1 LKNQNAKTRF
11 FIAGGGADVSEEPQM
26 ANFND
31 PFATIMALQR
41 ALESRRESRWMRGG
55 TTGMGAY
62 PPINIFQ
69 KGDDFVAV
77 IELPGVGKSDL
88 QIEAKENNIRLSG
101 KKAMDYDQNASVH
114 RRERV
119 FGTFDRTI
127 SLPVQVVADAIRA
140 EYRDGILALFM
151 PRAAREK
158 PRTIKIS

>member
-1 LKNQNAKTRF
+1 
-11 FIAGGGADVSEEPQM
+11 M

-31 PFATIMALQR
+31 PFAAIMALQR
-41 ALESRRESRWMRGG
+41 ALESRRESRWMQGG
-55 TTGMGAY
+55 TMATGPY

-88 QIEAKENNIRLSG
+88 HIEAKDSNIRLSG

-127 SLPVQVVADAIRA
+127 TLPVQIDADAIRA
-140 EYRDGILALFM
+140 EYRNGILALFI
-151 PRAAREK
+151 PRAASEK
-158 PRTIKIS
+158 PRAIKIS